1 MSCFFEGFE
10 MLEKKKN
17 KVITII
23 SQYEF
28 SSIICAAFAI
38 TSWRNNR
45 GAQESCLSI
54 NAAIVD
60 NKVWGDKKIS
70 SYMELQELFDLLYP
84 ILQITLY
91 DDSVLMDFGEIKLNY
106 RSRYYSVITGTGHT
120 QPIFSALQFLEPLSK
135 TVNMDNSTLELLNY
149 SENMIFQ
156 LQKTNAQCDNNSS
169 MAPKFECPSE
179 EYFKSV
185 KTFFCTKPWKKLSN
199 TLLEMLSA
207 TSNTILKSHFYL
219 HEDKYYP
226 LFNPSLVID
235 YFTDIL
241 SNCSQEEI
249 SIIVKEALFKKLYKI
264 YCDSDSNNLFVEN
277 CLLLSQD
284 EPLTKKCTCFVAQ
297 EGSNFIV
304 FLDCNDD
311 CSFIIGEIIAVFNGN
326 DLSVVDLDDR
336 KNPSTC
342 KAYHLNNTAN
352 LHIICYDEYLDVDE
366 TVIKTG
372 QKGEKRTYSAIDLMF
387 MIMFSKNI
395 MQFVEY
401 DNSKEDNESGIL
413 SWGGASDYYTI
424 FLQENGFIS
433 KGAIE
438 YSNIYIDFESAASYI
453 FYLYLDLGG
462 FFPFYLPNDSFME
475 LECWSIKM
483 VNQKVCKMA
492 KKPYGAVVGY
502 LFVLENGCIVFW
514 SYDLKN
520 IVKDNNREQIEISVE
535 ACNTIVE
542 RFLAEFD
549 SELSAVTFLNNTHI
563 QLCCHSLSNQNP
575 SYITHNRLFEKDGHM
590 IVDFEMNCD
599 KLLNDI
605 SAASNR
611 QVEYKMI
618 LELFKPVIQRSETD
632 FSGVLKKINDES
644 PKKKNINTT
653 VMRIEYFFNPN
664 TYKVK
669 ETEVSQLSVGKQ
681 IAKICAA
688 ANIKPGTYTGRD
700 ATAIVRSIQK
710 SIVNCFED
718 KIIRLN
724 RDSLHAKALSALAS
738 EVFTINAN
746 SLNVK
751 ISAELDDS
759 IRGKS
764 REKAFEASETSKGL
778 KISLSYLIETNLFLS
793 GNRGNEDISDDVL
806 SELLSFAQYLV
817 HLQNSSDLCYHTDSK
832 TELIVE
838 EDYRISVK
846 LGETYDSKRSSESKR
861 RLFTKPF
868 DLKGDK
874 TDKEY
879 FEKAVEAFGMDTGI
893 DFRLLDAV
901 IFQLSQ
907 IGYPTKAVLFEEI
920 APNVIM
926 INIVDVINDYVSL
939 AGDDALH
946 YEDIKKAY
954 DLLTVDTAQLKSIGN
969 KKFDILPIW
978 EREKRDNCLF
988 VKPLY
993 RSGDNYI
1000 FSPILM
1006 DELRKRWLS
1015 GFTQFYLPYEVGLS
1029 RTMKVIND
1037 WKNYYECLFSSEIE
1051 NFLKSIGCDYYK
1063 HDVDIRREDRNGNH
1077 PTINE
1082 LGDYDVIGLNISR
1095 KAVYI
1100 IECKVLHPIGSVFEH
1115 SNQQRHFFKEEKFD
1129 EKFQKRIDYFSKVF
1143 CSFFSNLGYE
1153 VTEEFQIMP
1162 YMVVNKVFSSYY
1174 KDVGFPIVT
1183 FDELKLQ
1190 LENRDEEG

>member
-1 MSCFFEGFE
+1 MNYFFEGFV
-10 MLEKKKN
+10 MLEEKKN
-17 KVITII
+17 NVITII

-60 NKVWGDKKIS
+60 NKVWGDKKIT

-84 ILQITLY
+84 ILQITPY
-91 DDSVLMDFGEIKLNY
+91 DDSVLTDFGEIKLNY
-106 RSRYYSVITGTGHT
+106 HSHYYSVITGTGHT
-120 QPIFSALQFLEPLSK
+120 QPIFAALQFLESLSK

-156 LQKTNAQCDNNSS
+156 LQKTNALCDNNSS
-169 MAPKFECPSE
+169 MDPKFECPSE

-185 KTFFCTKPWKKLSN
+185 ITFFCAKPWEKLN
-199 TLLEMLSA
+199 KTLLALLSA
-207 TSNTILKSHFYL
+207 NSKAILKSHFYL
-219 HEDKYYP
+219 YEDSYYP

-241 SNCSQEEI
+241 SDCNQDEI

-264 YCDSDSNNLFVEN
+264 YCDSDTSDLFVEN
-277 CLLLSQD
+277 CLLLSQNK
-284 EPLTKKCTCFVAQ
+284 PLTSKCTCFVAQ
-297 EGSNFIV
+297 EGNNIIV
-304 FLDCNDD
+304 FLDCNADNL
-311 CSFIIGEIIAVFNGN
+311 FVIGEILTAFNSGE
-326 DLSVVDLDDR
+326 LSVVDLDDR
-336 KNPSTC
+336 KSPSTC
-342 KAYHLNNTAN
+342 KAYCINNSSAN
-352 LHIICYDEYLDVDE
+352 LHIIRYDEYLDVDKP
-366 TVIKTG
+366 VIKHA

-387 MIMFSKNI
+387 MIMFSENI
-395 MQFVEY
+395 MQFVEF
-401 DNSKEDNESGIL
+401 DNYKESNDSGIF
-413 SWGGASDYYTI
+413 SWGGASDHYTI
-424 FLQENGFIS
+424 FLQEKGFIS

-438 YSNIYIDFESAASYI
+438 YSNIYIDFDSAAAYI
-453 FYLYLDLGG
+453 FDLYFDLEK
-462 FFPFYLPNDSFME
+462 FFPFYLLNDSFME
-475 LECWSIKM
+475 PECWNIKM
-483 VNQKVCKMA
+483 VNQKICKMA
-492 KKPYGAVVGY
+492 KKPHGAVVGD
-502 LFVLENGCIVFW
+502 LLVLENGCTVFW

-520 IVKDNNREQIEISVE
+520 IAKDNNREQIEISAE

-542 RFLAEFD
+542 RFFAEFD
-549 SELSAVTFLNNTHI
+549 SELSAVPILNNTHI
-563 QLCCHSLSNQNP
+563 QLCCHSLSNPNS
-575 SYITHNRLFEKDGHM
+575 SYIMHNKFLEKYRHM
-590 IVDFEMNCD
+590 IVDFEVNCD
-599 KLLNDI
+599 KLLTDI
-605 SAASNR
+605 STASNR
-611 QVEYKMI
+611 QVEYEMI
-618 LELFKPVIQRSETD
+618 LELLKPVIKISETA
-632 FSGVLKKINDES
+632 FATFLKKVNDEM
-644 PKKKNINTT
+644 PKKKNVNTT
-653 VMRIEYFFNPN
+653 AMRIEYFFNPN
-664 TYKVK
+664 TYKIK
-669 ETEVSQLSVGKQ
+669 ETNVSRLSVGKQ

-688 ANIKPGTYTGRD
+688 ANVTPGTYTGRD

-710 SIVNCFED
+710 SMVNCFEE
-718 KIIRLN
+718 KIIPLN
-724 RDSLHAKALSALAS
+724 RDSLHTKVLSALAS
-738 EVFTINAN
+738 EVFAINAN
-746 SLNVK
+746 FLNVNM
-751 ISAELDDS
+751 SVELDEYV
-759 IRGKS
+759 REKS
-764 REKAFEASETSKGL
+764 REKAFEANETSKGL
-778 KISLSYLIETNLFLS
+778 KMSLSYLLETNLFLLE
-793 GNRGNEDISDDVL
+793 NRGNENISEAVL
-806 SELLSFAQYLV
+806 SELLAFAQYLV

-832 TELIVE
+832 TELIIE
-838 EDYRISVK
+838 EDYRIDVK
-846 LGETYDSKRSSESKR
+846 LGEIFDSKHSSESKR

-868 DLKGDK
+868 DLNGDK

-879 FEKAVEAFGMDTGI
+879 FEKAVEAFGMDTSI

-907 IGYPTKAVLFEEI
+907 IGFPTEAVLFEEI

-926 INIVDVINDYVSL
+926 INIADVINAYVSL

-1029 RTMKVIND
+1029 RTMKVLDD
-1037 WKNYYECLFSSEIE
+1037 WKNHYEHLFSSEIE
-1051 NFLKSIGCDYYK
+1051 NLLKSIGCDYYK

-1100 IECKVLHPIGSVFEH
+1100 IECKVLRPIGSVFEH
-1115 SNQQRHFFKEEKFD
+1115 SNQQKRFFKEERFD

-1143 CSFFSNLGYE
+1143 CSFFLNLGYE
-1153 VTEEFQIMP
+1153 VTAEFQIMP
-1162 YMVVNKVFSSYY
+1162 FMVVNKVFSSYY
-1174 KDVGFPIVT
+1174 KDVSFPIVT
-1183 FDELKLQ
+1183 YDELKQ
-1190 LENRDEEG
+1190 HLEDDKEN